1 MTEERFLKL
10 LGRSQ
15 EISPEHL
22 EEVFHGKIERLL
34 TESNPKTL
42 KGLKKGYL
50 SAILHL
56 SPSDRSGFQTCAK
69 ATVGCRA
76 ACLNTAGRGGMGLKT
91 HGDNGVQKARRRKTH
106 WFFARRAEFMEQLV
120 TEVTRHVAKA
130 ERKGFIPC
138 IRLNGTSDLKW
149 ETIPVGGHE
158 NIFQMFP
165 DVQFYDYTK
174 VPNRDLGIPNYH
186 LTFSVAESNEADA
199 EAELQRG
206 MNLAVVF
213 DRVPSEYLGVPVVD
227 GDESD
232 LRFLDAKGVVVGLKA
247 KGEALGD
254 TSGFVKRI
262 ALAA

>member
-1 MTEERFLKL
+1 MTEERFLKHA
-10 LGRSQ
+10 GPVSD
-15 EISPEHL
+15 EHL
-22 EEVFHGKIERLL
+22 FEVFHAPIKGLL

-42 KGLKKGYL
+42 KGLKKGYM

-56 SPSDRSGFQTCAK
+56 SPSDRSGFNTCPK

-106 WFFARRAEFMEQLV
+106 QFFARRAEFMQQLAI
-120 TEVTRHVAKA
+120 EIAKHVAKA

-138 IRLNGTSDLKW
+138 IRLNGTSDIRW
-149 ETIPVGGHE
+149 ETIPVGPFA

-165 DVQFYDYTK
+165 EVQFYDYTK
-174 VPNRDLGIPNYH
+174 LPGRELGIGNYH
-186 LTFSVAESNEADA
+186 LTFSVADGNDSDA

-206 MNLAVVF
+206 MNVAVVF

-232 LRFLDAKGVVVGLKA
+232 LRFLDARGVVVGLKA
-247 KGEALGD
+247 KGEAKTD
-254 TSGFVKRI
+254 TSGFVKRV
-262 ALAA
+262 A

>member
-1 MTEERFLKL
+1 MTEERFLKHA
-10 LGRSQ
+10 GPVSD
-15 EISPEHL
+15 EHL
-22 EEVFHGKIERLL
+22 YEVFHAPIRSLL

-42 KGLKKGYL
+42 KGLKKGYM

-56 SPSDRSGFQTCAK
+56 SPSDRSGFNTCPK

-76 ACLNTAGRGGMGLKT
+76 ACLNTAGHGGIRLKS
-91 HGDNGVQKARRRKTH
+91 GEENGVQKARRRKTH
-106 WFFARRAEFMEQLV
+106 QFFVRRTEFMQQLAI
-120 TEVTRHVAKA
+120 EIAKHVRKA

-138 IRLNGTSDLKW
+138 VRLNGTSDIRW
-149 ETIPVGGHE
+149 ENIPVGPFE

-174 VPNRDLGIPNYH
+174 LPGRELGIGNYH
-186 LTFSVAESNEADA
+186 LTFSVADGNDADA

-206 MNLAVVF
+206 MNVAVVF
-213 DRVPSEYLGVPVVD
+213 DNVPSEYLGVPVVD

-247 KGEALGD
+247 KGEAKTD
-254 TSGFVKRI
+254 DSGFVKRI
-262 ALAA
+262 PLAA